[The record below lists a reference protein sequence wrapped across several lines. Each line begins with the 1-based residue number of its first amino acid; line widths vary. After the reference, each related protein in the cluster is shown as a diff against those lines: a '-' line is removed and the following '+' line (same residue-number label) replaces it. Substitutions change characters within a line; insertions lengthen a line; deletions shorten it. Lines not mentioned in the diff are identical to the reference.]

1 MIKKQ
6 NKIITKIYNRFNI
19 IIRETKTKTNKVY
32 CTNFTFVN
40 ILSLKI
46 EEVWLCSYG

>member
-19 IIRETKTKTNKVY
+19 IIRETKTKTN
-32 CTNFTFVN
+32 
-40 ILSLKI
+40 ILHKFHFC
-46 EEVWLCSYG
+46 EHTVAKD

>member
-19 IIRETKTKTNKVY
+19 IIRETKTKTKKQIKY
-32 CTNFTFVN
+32 
-40 ILSLKI
+40 IAQISL
-46 EEVWLCSYG
+46 L